1 MSRIEPEFPDNIH
14 ASLAHALTLA
24 RQYKDALI
32 EANAELARLRGP
44 RERSDDT
51 VSITLHGTSSEL
63 ETAIEAIVQAKE
75 LHGWAMSQTLGE
87 RSRAHRHWWESLSA
101 VLESA
106 EGAVDLLRIGRKHR
120 CGV

>member
-24 RQYKDALI
+24 GQYKDALI
-32 EANAELARLRGP
+32 EAKAELARLRGP

-51 VSITLHGTSSEL
+51 VSITLHGASAQL
-63 ETAIEAIVQAKE
+63 EAAVEAIVQAKE
-75 LHGWAMSQTLGE
+75 MHGWAMSQTLGE
-87 RSRAHRHWWESLSA
+87 ESRAHRRLWDSLSR

-106 EGAVDLLRIGRKHR
+106 EGSVDLLRIGRKHR